1 MSPLRV
7 VLSAFLLLAALPVAP
22 ALGQARGIRIAFIG
36 KSYANPVF
44 LAAHSGAQVA
54 ARELSQ
60 EHGLAIQ
67 VEIMTPQRED
77 AAAQAA
83 QVRRAAAAGF
93 DAIAIAASDASL
105 VGAAVAEAVAKGV
118 AVMTFDVDLPRSGRF
133 AHFGIDDGAAGE
145 RLVEELL
152 PLIGGQGP
160 IAVLA
165 GNPEAPNLRARA
177 AGVRR
182 AAERL
187 GVEVVGVY
195 SHEETAVAAVAEV
208 IRVNREHPEVKGWA
222 LIGGWPMFR
231 SSASLAFLRDLRE
244 RNQKLVAIDGLPDQL
259 HYVEKGIA
267 ILLAQP
273 VYDWGT
279 ASVTS
284 IVEHLAL
291 DRPVPEHVEMKLV
304 RVTADNLGEWAR
316 RLASWGFT
324 LPEEYLAR

>member
-1 MSPLRV
+1 MRRV
-7 VLSAFLLLAALPVAP
+7 HIVLGAVLLLAGLTGGP
-22 ALGQARGIRIAFIG
+22 ALGQARGVRIAFIG

-44 LAAHSGAQVA
+44 LAAHSGALAA

-60 EHGLAIQ
+60 QHGLAVQ
-67 VEIMTPQRED
+67 VEILTPQRED

-83 QVRRAAAAGF
+83 QIRRAGLIGF
-93 DAIAIAASDASL
+93 DAIAVAPSDAAQ
-105 VGAAVAEAVAKGV
+105 VGEAVAEVVAKGV
-118 AVMTFDVDLPRSGRF
+118 AVMTFDADLPRSGRF
-133 AHFGIDDGAAGE
+133 AHFGIDDEASGE

-165 GNPEAPNLRARA
+165 GNPEAPNLQARV

-182 AAERL
+182 GAERL

-195 SHEETAVAAVAEV
+195 WHEETAVAAVAEV

-222 LIGGWPMFR
+222 LVGGWPMFR
-231 SSASLAFLRDLRE
+231 SSASLAFLRDIRE
-244 RNQKLVAIDGLPDQL
+244 REQKLAAIDGLPDQL
-259 HYVEKGIA
+259 HYAEKGLA
-267 ILLAQP
+267 VLLAQP

-279 ASVTS
+279 VAVST
-284 IVEHLAL
+284 IVDHVVLS
-291 DRPVPEHVEMKLV
+291 RPVPEYVEMQLV

-316 RLASWGFT
+316 TLASWGFT